1 MVGET
6 LGHYRIEARLGA
18 GGMGVVY
25 RAQDEKLH
33 RTVAIK
39 VVGGGKVK
47 PEDRARLIDEAR
59 AASHLTH
66 PNICTVYEVGE
77 ADGHAFIVMEFV
89 AGRLLS
95 EIIPPGGLPAE
106 TVVRLGAQI
115 ADALAHAHD
124 RGVIHRD
131 LKSANVAVNDQG
143 PKVLDFGIA
152 RRTLTSDSDGET
164 RPISPSESKVVFG
177 TLAYV
182 APEVLLGEQADARSD
197 IWALGV
203 MLWELA
209 AGGLPFAGRSEFE
222 LTAAILRSPP
232 RAMPAHVPPILRA
245 IIQRCLAK
253 DPAQRYQRAGEIR
266 AALDAMQSGALM
278 APVAAP
284 GRGPSWTIIAIAAAL
299 VALAGLGAWTYRSRT
314 PDLPDWAA
322 LLKAGQLTQ
331 IVSTPYRTFDP
342 TLSSDGRMLAYVA
355 ELQLG
360 RTDLL
365 VGRVAGGARVQL
377 TNDEAREESPRFS
390 SDGEWV
396 AFTRRD
402 SQANTS
408 EIRILPAL
416 GGEVRATI
424 PGASSPAWSADG
436 ARLAYLRRGGGAGP
450 SELTVSNVDG
460 SDAQVVLAADSTYP
474 FMRSP
479 AWSPDRQAVTIV
491 RGTGGVAGELW
502 EVPVDGG
509 TPRRLI
515 TEPASTYSDAP
526 MYTADGRGI
535 VHASNRGGA
544 ANIWLLPL
552 AGGEPVRL
560 TTGPGP
566 DESPSIAAD

>member
-25 RAQDEKLH
+25 RAHDERLH

-39 VVGGGKVK
+39 VVGGGKVS

-66 PNICTVYEVGE
+66 SNICTVYEVGE
-77 ADGHAFIVMEFV
+77 ANGHAFIVMEFV

-164 RPISPSESKVVFG
+164 RPISPTESKVRLRHARVCG
-177 TLAYV
+177 AGDAARRAGGRAQRHLGARRHALGDGHRRAAIQRAQRVRADRGDPSKPAAGVAGARAADPSARSSSDAWRRIRRSATSVPAKYGRRSTPCNRTRCV
-182 APEVLLGEQADARSD
+182 APVE
-197 IWALGV
+197 
-203 MLWELA
+203 
-209 AGGLPFAGRSEFE
+209 
-222 LTAAILRSPP
+222 
-232 RAMPAHVPPILRA
+232 
-245 IIQRCLAK
+245 
-253 DPAQRYQRAGEIR
+253 
-266 AALDAMQSGALM
+266 
-278 APVAAP
+278 AP
-284 GRGPSWTIIAIAAAL
+284 GRGPSWTVIAIAAAL

-314 PDLPDWAA
+314 RDLPDWAA

-355 ELQLG
+355 ELQPG

-365 VGRVAGGARVQL
+365 VGRVAGGAQ
-377 TNDEAREESPRFS
+377 
-390 SDGEWV
+390 G
-396 AFTRRD
+396 
-402 SQANTS
+402 
-408 EIRILPAL
+408 
-416 GGEVRATI
+416 
-424 PGASSPAWSADG
+424 SADERRG
-436 ARLAYLRRGGGAGP
+436 AR
-450 SELTVSNVDG
+450 
-460 SDAQVVLAADSTYP
+460 
-474 FMRSP
+474 
-479 AWSPDRQAVTIV
+479 
-491 RGTGGVAGELW
+491 GVA
-502 EVPVDGG
+502 EVLVG
-509 TPRRLI
+509 
-515 TEPASTYSDAP
+515 
-526 MYTADGRGI
+526 
-535 VHASNRGGA
+535 
-544 ANIWLLPL
+544 W
-552 AGGEPVRL
+552 
-560 TTGPGP
+560 
-566 DESPSIAAD
+566 